1 MDANEHSVSFSMQTN
16 VWLEVQARCRRQVQ
30 VIVDAKLALSTAY
43 SQHLEPILG
52 WKAFILYKLH
62 GQEIRLDGAWRSSIL
77 CAVESVLEHDVV
89 KMSPEDEQRVKAFAR
104 DQQAAC
110 TGSAR

>member
-52 WKAFILYKLH
+52 WKA
-62 GQEIRLDGAWRSSIL
+62 GVIR
-77 CAVESVLEHDVV
+77 
-89 KMSPEDEQRVKAFAR
+89 KK
-104 DQQAAC
+104 
-110 TGSAR
+110 

>member
-52 WKAFILYKLH
+52 SLGCL
-62 GQEIRLDGAWRSSIL
+62 
-77 CAVESVLEHDVV
+77 
-89 KMSPEDEQRVKAFAR
+89 
-104 DQQAAC
+104 
-110 TGSAR
+110 